1 MASQLYQVIEGLS
14 RDKGID
20 PQIVV
25 TAVEDAIALA
35 TRKYYKTQE
44 NMRAELD
51 KETGEIRAYVYKTVT
66 ATDDE
71 IEDDLNQIAL
81 EEAKELAPDVE
92 VGGEIRYYKPTDVL
106 GRIAAQMAKQVIF
119 QKVREAE
126 RDTVFNE
133 YAHRTGEVLTAMVKR
148 LELQDV
154 IFDLGKAEARMPR
167 REQSRLEQF
176 SVGERV
182 RVILLRVD
190 RAAKGPQVVVSRAA
204 PELVQSL
211 FQSEV
216 PEIYDGTVN
225 VRAIA
230 REAGERTKIAVQSR
244 DKDVD
249 PVGACVGMKGMRVQ
263 SIIRELRGEKI
274 DIIEFSD
281 EVTTFAEKALQPA
294 KVSRVSI
301 TDLTE
306 KQLEVIVD
314 DTQLSLA
321 IGKKGQNVRLAA
333 KLLGWKIDI
342 KSEEEKRQE
351 VEQQMQALSG
361 GPSTPIEQVTELG
374 DQIIQKLVAA
384 GITTVESLADMTPE
398 QLEEIPGIGEK
409 TLEKISTAVRHYFGQ
424 YEEGEERP
432 EGAASQPAEGDA
444 IETGNVDIANAS
456 SQPEEAL
463 IVQRPGGDDAVE
475 AIVLGRDDV
484 VTGAGEDNERAP
496 NRADLEAL
504 EADATL
510 DEERAKADAE
520 LGEELDALQVDDA
533 DGSNEDPDTRDSSG
547 RVVDEIARERIEE
560 LTESGREVGE
570 VGVLPQDAGNDD
582 TSARLRR
589 QNPAKSPLPGGEA
602 EEEAVLPDARPQ
614 RDDEGV

>member
-1 MASQLYQVIEGLS
+1 MASVLYDSIEALS

-25 TAVEDAIALA
+25 SAVEDAIALA

-51 KETGEIRAYVYKTVT
+51 KDTGEIRAYVYKTVVENE
-66 ATDDE
+66 DQ
-71 IEDDLNQIAL
+71 IEDPVNQIAL
-81 EEAKELAPDVE
+81 EQARELAPEVE
-92 VGGEIRYYKPTDVL
+92 IGGEIRYYKPTDVL

-133 YAHRTGEVLTAMVKR
+133 YAHRVGEVLTATVKR

-176 SVGERV
+176 AVGERV
-182 RVILLRVD
+182 RVVLLRVD
-190 RAAKGPQVVVSRAA
+190 RAARGPQVVVSRAA

-216 PEIYDGTVN
+216 PEIYDSTVMI
-225 VRAIA
+225 RAIA
-230 REAGERTKIAVQSR
+230 REAGERTKIAVMSR

-274 DIIEFSD
+274 DIIEFS
-281 EVTTFAEKALQPA
+281 EEITTFAEKALQPA

-301 TDLTE
+301 SDLND

-351 VEQQMQALSG
+351 VEQQMTAMAG
-361 GPSTPIEQVTELG
+361 ATATPIEQVGELG
-374 DQIIQKLVAA
+374 DSIIQKLVAA
-384 GITTVESLADMTPE
+384 GITTVEGLADMTPE

-409 TLEKISTAVRHYFGQ
+409 TLEKISVAVRHYFGQ

-432 EGAASQPAEGDA
+432 AGTEAAAS
-444 IETGNVDIANAS
+444 DIAAAQHAEAAS
-456 SQPEEAL
+456 SEEEIEAL
-463 IVQRPGGDDAVE
+463 QQDLTQSGEEPVSADGSGLISDEVAEERLAE
-475 AIVLGRDDV
+475 
-484 VTGAGEDNERAP
+484 VTEVGPA
-496 NRADLEAL
+496 
-504 EADATL
+504 L
-510 DEERAKADAE
+510 DEEGAESLVPGREDVSERLAENEIDSDIAGSEAVVEGNVEEVREEE
-520 LGEELDALQVDDA
+520 LGEKK
-533 DGSNEDPDTRDSSG
+533 
-547 RVVDEIARERIEE
+547 VDEG
-560 LTESGREVGE
+560 T
-570 VGVLPQDAGNDD
+570 AG
-582 TSARLRR
+582 
-589 QNPAKSPLPGGEA
+589 
-602 EEEAVLPDARPQ
+602 
-614 RDDEGV
+614 